1 MPRSVHALAAALEV
15 SPSQIL
21 EEDGVRRKDSRRLM
35 RQLQQVLNQNPDLE
49 PDNVRHTLLLLQ
61 EPPIDRLRR
70 SLTRAQKFNF
80 YR

>member
-1 MPRSVHALAAALEV
+1 
-15 SPSQIL
+15 
-21 EEDGVRRKDSRRLM
+21 M